1 MLITFKRP
9 RNFYVRQ
16 EIIKPFSIFMTVG
29 QNAKIQM
36 FIVTK
41 IISTFE
47 HSDKLIT
54 LIFNFMTS

>member
-9 RNFYVRQ
+9 RNFYVKQ
-16 EIIKPFSIFMTVG
+16 EIIKLFSIFMTVG

-36 FIVTK
+36 FIVMK
-41 IISTFE
+41 IILTFE
-47 HSDKLIT
+47 HSDKQIT